1 MYIWGVI
8 ATMVILAD
16 QATKFLIENTF
27 SPTDSI
33 TFIPGIID
41 FVFVKNTGA
50 AFSMLNSHTWILALV
65 SIIFSVGITVYL
77 VKTQPIDI
85 LINVCGGLILGG
97 AIGNGIDRILRAY
110 VVDFIEFTFFNF
122 PVFNIADIAI
132 TIGGILAVIAVMRKD
147 KNQEV

>member
-1 MYIWGVI
+1 MYIWGII

-27 SPTDSI
+27 SVTDSV

-41 FVFVKNTGA
+41 FVYVRNTGA
-50 AFSMLNSHTWILALV
+50 AFSMFNNHTWILAIV
-65 SIIFSVGITVYL
+65 SVVFSVGITLYL
-77 VKTQPIDI
+77 LKTQPRDV
-85 LINVCGGLILGG
+85 LMNLCGGLILGG
-97 AIGNGIDRILRAY
+97 AIGNGIDRILKSY

-132 TIGGILAVIAVMRKD
+132 TIGGVLVVIAVMRKD
-147 KNQEV
+147 NKQEV

>member
-1 MYIWGVI
+1 MYIWGII

-16 QATKFLIENTF
+16 QATKYLIENTF
-27 SPTDSI
+27 SPTDCI
-33 TFIPGIID
+33 TFIPGVID

-50 AFSMLNSHTWILALV
+50 AFSMLNSHTWILALISV
-65 SIIFSVGITVYL
+65 IFSIGIAVYL
-77 VKTQPIDI
+77 VKTQPDSI

-97 AIGNGIDRILRAY
+97 AIGNGIDRVLRAY

-132 TIGGILAVIAVMRKD
+132 TFGGALAVIAVMRKD
-147 KNQEV
+147 KKLEV

>member
-1 MYIWGVI
+1 MYIWGII

-16 QATKFLIENTF
+16 QATKFLIEYTF

-77 VKTQPIDI
+77 VKTQPVDI

-132 TIGGILAVIAVMRKD
+132 TVGGILAVIAVMRKD
-147 KNQEV
+147 KKQEV

>member
-1 MYIWGVI
+1 MHIWGII

-16 QATKFLIENTF
+16 QATKYLIENTF
-27 SPTDSI
+27 SSTDCI
-33 TFIPGIID
+33 TFIPGVID

-50 AFSMLNSHTWILALV
+50 AFSMLNRHTWILALISV
-65 SIIFSVGITVYL
+65 IFSIGIAVYL
-77 VKTQPIDI
+77 LKTQPVDI

-132 TIGGILAVIAVMRKD
+132 TVGGALAVIAVMRKD